1 MCIATVAIFLC
12 YKWIILHCVLMIR
25 QNEKSKLLCTA
36 YLINSVENNVKLM
49 QVMYYTYVI
58 KSFNEVYLFLTLELL
73 YCNLRKYKTEGSHY
87 SIKESAI
94 LLTSLVIDDSSE
106 ELLDFLIQML
116 YKEFILSL

>member
-1 MCIATVAIFLC
+1 
-12 YKWIILHCVLMIR
+12 
-25 QNEKSKLLCTA
+25 
-36 YLINSVENNVKLM
+36 M
-49 QVMYYTYVI
+49 QVMYYTYLI

-106 ELLDFLIQML
+106 ELRDFLIQML